1 MTPTP
6 DILALDFDGVIC
18 DGLIEYFQSA
28 WQAYCQ
34 LFQPASQEPAPDLAE
49 DFYALRPVIET
60 GWEMPILLHGLCS
73 GLSREAISADWP
85 TLAHQLITEA
95 GLDSKTASI
104 AVDSVR
110 DRWIQTDL
118 DDWLSQHRFYP
129 GVIAQVQ
136 QLMEAGVYLIIIST
150 KEGRFIQQL
159 LSQQG
164 LNLGAGQILGKEVK
178 QPKYVTLQQIQNSPP
193 IGAAASVSIWFV
205 EDRLKALELVEKQ
218 SDLSTV
224 ELFLADWGYNTP
236 AEKTLAEQSERI
248 HRLSLSQ
255 FTAPLTA
262 WPNRHL
268 DLGGLPE

>member
-49 DFYALRPVIET
+49 SFYALRPVIET
-60 GWEMPILLHGLCS
+60 GWEMPILIHGLCS
-73 GLSREAISADWP
+73 GLSHEAISADWP
-85 TLAHQLITEA
+85 TLSRQILTEA
-95 GLDSKTASI
+95 GLDSKTASM
-104 AVDSVR
+104 AVDGVR
-110 DRWIQTDL
+110 DRWIEADL
-118 DDWLSQHRFYP
+118 DNWLSQHRFYP
-129 GVIAQVQ
+129 GVIAQVR
-136 QLMEAGVYLIIIST
+136 QLTEAGVYPIIVST

-164 LNLGAGQILGKEVK
+164 LTLGAGQILGKEVK

-193 IGAAASVSIWFV
+193 IGAVASVSIWFV
-205 EDRLKALELVEKQ
+205 EDRLKALELVEQ
-218 SDLSTV
+218 QPDLNTI
-224 ELFLADWGYNTP
+224 ELFLADWGYNTA
-236 AEKTLAEQSERI
+236 AEKTLAEQSTRI

-255 FTAPLTA
+255 FTAPLPA
-262 WPNRHL
+262 WPSRSL
-268 DLGGLPE
+268 D